1 MLNKLDLKDKRLLYE
16 LDLDSRQSFNELGKK
31 LSLSK
36 SSVIYRINNMQK
48 SGIIKQ
54 YHTVLDIGKLGYISF
69 RLYIKLQNS
78 TPSTETIHVTISLF
92 FKKLIISC

>member
-48 SGIIKQ
+48 SGIIK
-54 YHTVLDIGKLGYISF
+54 
-69 RLYIKLQNS
+69 
-78 TPSTETIHVTISLF
+78 
-92 FKKLIISC
+92 